1 MRISDERLMAYVDG
15 ELDAA
20 QAAQVEAAIAADP
33 ALAAAVARQRRL
45 RERLRAAFDPV
56 LDQPVPERLLAAAR
70 GATTSCAA
78 QVVDLHAVAARRDR
92 PRRWSLPEWAA
103 LAAALVL
110 GLVLA
115 QWLPLHDDDLLATA
129 PDGRLLA
136 RGELAQALDT
146 RLSGDS
152 TDRIALGLSF
162 RTGDGGYCRSFVLQ
176 RPQPLAGL
184 ACRQED
190 GWRVP
195 VLSEAEPAAG
205 GELRLAS
212 APLPPAVLGEI
223 DARIAGEPLDAAAER
238 AARAA
243 GWR

>member
-20 QAAQVEAAIAADP
+20 QAAEVEAAIAADP

-45 RERLRAAFDPV
+45 RARLRASYDPV
-56 LDQPVPERLLAAAR
+56 LDEPVPERLLAAAR
-70 GATTSCAA
+70 GATASSATR
-78 QVVDLHAVAARRDR
+78 VVDLRTAARRDR

-115 QWLPLHDDDLLATA
+115 QWLPLHDGDLLATA

-146 RLSGDS
+146 RLSGDAA
-152 TDRIALGLSF
+152 DGVAVGLSF
-162 RTGDGGYCRSFVLQ
+162 RASDGGYCRSFVLQ

-184 ACRQED
+184 ACRHEE

-205 GELRLAS
+205 SELRLAS
-212 APLPPAVLGEI
+212 TPLPSAVLGEI